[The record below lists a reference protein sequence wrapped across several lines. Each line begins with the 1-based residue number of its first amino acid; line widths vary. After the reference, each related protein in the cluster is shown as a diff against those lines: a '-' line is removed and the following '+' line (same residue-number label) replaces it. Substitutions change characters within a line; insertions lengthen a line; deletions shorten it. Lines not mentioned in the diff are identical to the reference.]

1 MVVGD
6 AFMRY
11 QELENLYNDNYKLK
25 FRLFGLEYIIKKD
38 IEGVL
43 IYPIL
48 YPESKKIF
56 SNFSELMNNYTI
68 FNEPII
74 KNIDKIILLS

>member
-1 MVVGD
+1 MYL
-6 AFMRY
+6 MRY

-38 IEGVL
+38 IDDVI

-48 YPESKKIF
+48 YSESKKIF

-74 KNIDKIILLS
+74 KNIDRIILLS

>member
-6 AFMRY
+6 VFMRY

-38 IEGVL
+38 NDGVI
-43 IYPIL
+43 IYPFL
-48 YPESKKIF
+48 YPSSKKIF

-68 FNEPII
+68 FNEQII

>member
-6 AFMRY
+6 VFMRY

-48 YPESKKIF
+48 FGY
-56 SNFSELMNNYTI
+56 
-68 FNEPII
+68 
-74 KNIDKIILLS
+74 LLF